1 MTKYRHT
8 EGWARSERDQQ
19 REAGLG
25 DRKTVVPTPV
35 EAGTIP
41 GLKRLGGQL
50 AAVVPQ
56 LVGEHQEGLAIP
68 YNVHQARAVER
79 AAHDGDDAVG
89 GDGQDP
95 DPAVGVNGLPFR
107 SELVPESGHA

>member
-1 MTKYRHT
+1 MTKYRHS
-8 EGWARSERDQQ
+8 EGWARSERDQPS
-19 REAGLG
+19 EAGLG
-25 DRKTVVPTPV
+25 DRKTLVPTPV
-35 EAGTIP
+35 EAGTIS

-68 YNVHQARAVER
+68 CNVHQARAVDR

-89 GDGQDP
+89 GGGPEP
-95 DPAVGVNGLPFR
+95 DPAV
-107 SELVPESGHA
+107 